1 MCFFSGDLQ
10 PLDASGLINLEPPQQ
25 PVIMKNKRKSPKNEA
40 TLTAPSKKNKRN
52 SKKKQADSSSVTSEL
67 NKNGNE
73 NPNLPDSS
81 LKHLGEVN
89 DEEISPDT
97 ESVGGVTENWSD
109 QQTIKVKVL
118 YNCE

>member
-1 MCFFSGDLQ
+1 
-10 PLDASGLINLEPPQQ
+10 
-25 PVIMKNKRKSPKNEA
+25 MKNKRKSPKNNEA
-40 TLTAPSKKNKRN
+40 TTLTATKKNKRS
-52 SKKKQADSSSVTSEL
+52 SKKKQADSSSVTDL

-109 QQTIKVKVL
+109 QQTIKVKVPKFCHL
-118 YNCE
+118 YI